1 MPANKKAL
9 LMELKRVERRLH
21 AVETDLTAIE
31 RHSKESRA
39 RALDKYEQEQRR
51 KRHQGLR

>member
-1 MPANKKAL
+1 MPADKKTL
-9 LMELKRVERRLH
+9 LAELKRLERRLR
-21 AVETDLTAIE
+21 AVEMDMTAIE

-51 KRHQGLR
+51 KRHLGQH